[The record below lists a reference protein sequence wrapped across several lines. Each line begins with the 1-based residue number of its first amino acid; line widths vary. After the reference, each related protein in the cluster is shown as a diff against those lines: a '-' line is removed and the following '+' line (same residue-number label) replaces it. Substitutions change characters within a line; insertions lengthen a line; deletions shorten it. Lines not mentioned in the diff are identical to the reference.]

1 MSHVESSFGHI
12 TALNLING
20 PNEGVALLMKLERAL
35 LGGECCERNET
46 HLALSS
52 PSIALH
58 HVACTRATF
67 EICARSLLLDTG

>member
-1 MSHVESSFGHI
+1 MSPVESSFGHI

-46 HLALSS
+46 HLASIVLSVHRTTWHAHG
-52 PSIALH
+52 PRLKYG
-58 HVACTRATF
+58 RD
-67 EICARSLLLDTG
+67 RSC